1 MANFHAFKNL
11 DEVINGYKRL
21 TFLINKDIMNTI
33 LSTFK
38 HDPTFTEVLNLNEAD
53 NLDNQIATKHV
64 LASADTAIMVASFI
78 ATKAL
83 VLPT

>member
-1 MANFHAFKNL
+1 M
-11 DEVINGYKRL
+11 
-21 TFLINKDIMNTI
+21 INKDIMNTV

-38 HDPTFTEVLNLNEAD
+38 HDPTFMKVLNLNKAD
-53 NLDNQIATKHV
+53 NMDNHIATKHV
-64 LASADTAIMVASFI
+64 LASAGTAIMVASCI